1 MLCVRLPY
9 KAAHRTMRRMH
20 ILHIIQRY
28 YPYTG
33 GSELY
38 FQELSEGLAADGHDV
53 TVLTT
58 DAWDLE
64 HFWASGR
71 RRIDERRTIHSGVRI
86 IRFPVWRAPGPPIVY
101 PILRRLMVE
110 FGRFPG
116 TLPLVRRLSRI
127 TPRVPEMEHYLATTT
142 DTYDLVN
149 STNITLDFTIMP
161 ALEFA
166 RRRGIPHI
174 CTPFIHLGEPGSDYI
189 LRYYSQPHQI
199 DILRRSSA
207 VLTQTPR
214 ETAYLRQRGV
224 DPTRLVEIGGWIRP
238 ETLAGGSGERFRE
251 QYNLDEPIVLCIG
264 AAAYDKGTM
273 HVIEAMQRLWQRGTR
288 ARLVLIASNILTQF
302 EEYWREL
309 PEETRARVIL
319 LRAASHTE
327 KLDALAAT
335 SVYAMPSR
343 TDSFGIV
350 YLEAWSYGVPVI
362 GALAGGVPDV
372 IADGQDGYL
381 VPFGAVEQLAERIRA
396 LLDDPANAQ
405 QMGAR
410 GRDKALG
417 TMRFDQK
424 YARLLRVYRQLA
436 NGTPLSSGRG
446 NQAVTPAG
454 QEPPR

>member
-1 MLCVRLPY
+1 MKPRS
-9 KAAHRTMRRMH
+9 KMR

-33 GSELY
+33 GSEIY
-38 FQELSEGLAADGHDV
+38 FQELSEGLVADGHDV

-71 RRIDERRTIHSGVRI
+71 RRIAERRTVHNGVQI

-101 PILRRLMVE
+101 PIVRRLMVE

-142 DTYDLVN
+142 DTYDVVN
-149 STNITLDFTIMP
+149 STNITLDFTIVP
-161 ALEFA
+161 ALQFA
-166 RRRGIPHI
+166 RRRGVPHI

-189 LRYYSQPHQI
+189 LRYYGQPHQI

-214 ETAYLRQRGV
+214 ETAYLRTRGV
-224 DPTRLVEIGGWIRP
+224 DPARLVEIGGWIKP
-238 ETLAGGSGERFRE
+238 ETLEGGDDARFRK
-251 QYNLDEPIVLCIG
+251 QHNLDEPIVLCIG

-273 HVIEAMQRLWQRGTR
+273 HVIEAMQRLWQRGAR
-288 ARLVLIASNILTQF
+288 AHLVLIASNLLTQF
-302 EEYWREL
+302 EDYWKQL
-309 PEETRARVIL
+309 PEETQARITL

-372 IADGQDGYL
+372 IDDGQDGYL
-381 VPFGAVEQLAERIRA
+381 VPFGAVEQLAERIHA
-396 LLDDPANAQ
+396 LLDDPALAQ

-410 GRDKALG
+410 GREKVLG
-417 TMRFDQK
+417 TMHFDQK
-424 YARLLRVYRQLA
+424 YARLLQLYQQLA
-436 NGTPLSSGRG
+436 KGSPLSPDQGRR
-446 NQAVTPAG
+446 AAG
-454 QEPPR
+454 QAGRESRQ